1 MEEKRIAKNGIPVF
15 SLKNEHSHSFFIS
28 MFLKSGSM
36 YESESDAG
44 ITHFFEH
51 VAIRNVNAAMNG
63 ALYGMLDKY
72 GMEFNAST
80 FSEMVQFY
88 ISGSSSNFRVAADIA
103 SRLLSPISLPKS
115 EIDAERARIK
125 AEIREAD
132 DKSSLAGFTAGEVW
146 HGTPL
151 SRTITG
157 TVGSVSKITATRLEK
172 YRRSVF
178 SKDNLF
184 FYITGNVRDEDI
196 EYLCEL
202 IGSYRLSDGEVHGN
216 IAAVPEDFG
225 RRPSG
230 VRVKNADFTK
240 IKYSFDVDMTLVSSQ
255 ELDLIYDTVLG
266 GYSADFFI
274 ELSEK
279 RGLFYDLGGTAER
292 YKNVGVLS
300 FSYEL
305 REPRLYEAAQMTLD
319 LLRRYAEAPIDEDK
333 CMRACY
339 VDNAYMLFDDV
350 RELNFTFGYDNHVL
364 NLGYSDIEDRKRAY
378 AAITPDRLCEVAG
391 IIFRPENMTV
401 TLKCNKKKTDIQ
413 RLNRILFGKDF
424 EDGF

>member
-1 MEEKRIAKNGIPVF
+1 MEEKRIAENGIPVF
-15 SLKNEHSHSFFIS
+15 SFTNQHSHSFFVS

-36 YESESDAG
+36 YESDKDAG
-44 ITHFFEH
+44 ITHFLEH
-51 VAIRNVNAAMNG
+51 VAIRNVNATMDG
-63 ALYGMLDKY
+63 KLYGVLDKY
-72 GMEFNAST
+72 GIEFNAST

-88 ISGSSSNFRVAADIA
+88 ISGSDTNFRAAADIIA
-103 SRLLSPISLPKS
+103 RLLSPIALPKE

-132 DKSSLAGFTAGEVW
+132 DKSSLAGFTAAEVW
-146 HGTPL
+146 QGTPL
-151 SRTITG
+151 SGTITG
-157 TVGSVSKITATRLEK
+157 TVGSVSKINGTRLEK
-172 YRRSVF
+172 YRQRVF
-178 SKDNLF
+178 NKDNLF
-184 FYITGNVRDEDI
+184 FYITGNVSDEDI
-196 EYLCEL
+196 EYLCGLVGNYEL
-202 IGSYRLSDGEVHGN
+202 KDGEAHGN
-216 IAAVPEDFG
+216 IAPKPSEFG

-240 IKYSFDVDMTLVSSQ
+240 IKYSFDVDMSLVSSQ
-255 ELDLIYDTVLG
+255 ELDLLYDMVLG

-279 RGLFYDLGGTAER
+279 RGLFYDLGGAAER
-292 YKNVGVLS
+292 YKNIGVLS

-305 REPRLYEAAQMTLD
+305 REAQLYEAAEMTFS
-319 LLRRYAEAPIDEDK
+319 LLRKYAEIPREEDK

-339 VDNAYMLFDDV
+339 VDNAYMLLDDA

-378 AAITPDRLCEVAG
+378 ACVTPERLCEVAR

-401 TLKCNKKKTDIQ
+401 TLKCNKKKTDIP
-413 RLNRILFGKDF
+413 RLDRILFGKDA
-424 EDGF
+424 